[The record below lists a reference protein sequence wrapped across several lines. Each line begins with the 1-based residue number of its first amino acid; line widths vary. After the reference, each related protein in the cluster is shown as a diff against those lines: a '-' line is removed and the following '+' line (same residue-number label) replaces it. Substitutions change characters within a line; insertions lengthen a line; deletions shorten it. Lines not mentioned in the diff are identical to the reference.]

1 MADDD
6 ETKGGNGFRVTTGTL
21 YTQIEGLKTE
31 VAGLK
36 LEIAVLSTNMAT
48 MLAAITVGTTRTEKL
63 EGRFNGML
71 VGIGVGIATALVA
84 VFRGVF
90 V

>member
-1 MADDD
+1 MSD
-6 ETKGGNGFRVTTGTL
+6 EEERGGNGFRVTTGTL

-31 VAGLK
+31 VGGLK
-36 LEIAVLSTNMAT
+36 TEMAVLSTNMTT
-48 MLAAITVGTTRTEKL
+48 MLAALTTTNIRTEKL

-84 VFRGVF
+84 VFRGVIT
-90 V
+90 